1 LGSSPPAPQAG
12 PGDGRVRSSQP
23 KGGRYR
29 TKVEVLRDFLLA
41 TREESRKT
49 RIIGTANLNPAS
61 FQKYL
66 ASCIRLNLV
75 QKSAHGYELT
85 ARAEVVLDRIERL
98 LEMSSEVE
106 SALVGLNRFLGE
118 GSGAGEVSPTLRFVS
133 RLAWNP
139 GRRPTEDHGTPLPNS
154 ISPDRSGGYPASGLA
169 FDWDPGVEST
179 KGMPPRADRSA
190 REATQDERRVAA
202 RPYSRSS
209 SRR

>member
-1 LGSSPPAPQAG
+1 
-12 PGDGRVRSSQP
+12 VRSKQP
-23 KGGRYR
+23 KDGRYR
-29 TKVEVLRDFLLA
+29 TKVEVLRDFLVA

-75 QKSAHGYELT
+75 QETTHGYELT

-98 LEMSSEVE
+98 LEMNSEVE
-106 SALVGLNRFLGE
+106 SALLGLNRVLE
-118 GSGAGEVSPTLRFVS
+118 ECSGAGEVSPTLRFVS

-139 GRRPTEDHGTPLPNS
+139 GRRPTEELGTPLPNS
-154 ISPDRSGGYPASGLA
+154 MSRDRSGGYPTSRLA
-169 FDWDPGVEST
+169 LDWDTGVETT
-179 KGMPPRADRSA
+179 KGVPPRADRSP
-190 REATQDERRVAA
+190 REATQDQRRVAA
-202 RPYSRSS
+202 RPYSRTS